1 MRKKTKLGSVKDQIY
16 HFNLIQ
22 SQFNRREIIMK
33 SEFDEDSPKEA
44 SNKQVEEC
52 RGNPFQSRESAAAC
66 MKLMGNTGKR
76 NLSYQELQR

>member
-44 SNKQVEEC
+44 SNK
-52 RGNPFQSRESAAAC
+52 
-66 MKLMGNTGKR
+66 
-76 NLSYQELQR
+76 